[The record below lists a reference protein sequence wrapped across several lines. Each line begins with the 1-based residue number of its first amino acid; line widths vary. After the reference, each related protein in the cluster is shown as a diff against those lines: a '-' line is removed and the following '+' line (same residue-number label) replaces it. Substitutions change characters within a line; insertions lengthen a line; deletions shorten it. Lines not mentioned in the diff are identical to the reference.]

1 MDAAIDKPV
10 GDDSVETRRPILLG
24 GSTIGLQH
32 HICGFFNTRDD
43 LYRVLLP
50 FIKEGFERGEKAV
63 HIIDPRRREE
73 HVRQLRAI
81 GIDAAA
87 KLRVGQ
93 LDLREWADAHL
104 RDGFFDQ
111 YRTRAVIDDIR
122 QRSTEEGFPRV
133 RFITHMEWAVEAGL
147 GADALLEYEARA
159 NVVPRADPV
168 VCAYDLTKFGGD
180 VVIDVMRTHPMI
192 IVGGVLQENP
202 FFVPPD
208 EFLRELR
215 ERRRA

>member
-1 MDAAIDKPV
+1 
-10 GDDSVETRRPILLG
+10 L
-24 GSTIGLQH
+24 
-32 HICGFFNTRDD
+32 
-43 LYRVLLP
+43 LLP

-73 HVRQLRAI
+73 HVQQLRAI

-133 RFITHMEWAVEAGL
+133 RFITWSGRWKL
-147 GADALLEYEARA
+147 DS
-159 NVVPRADPV
+159 VPTPCSSTRRV
-168 VCAYDLTKFGGD
+168 
-180 VVIDVMRTHPMI
+180 RTSC
-192 IVGGVLQENP
+192 
-202 FFVPPD
+202 
-208 EFLRELR
+208 
-215 ERRRA
+215 

>member
-24 GSTIGLQH
+24 GSTIGPQH

-73 HVRQLRAI
+73 HVQQLRSI

-122 QRSTEEGFPRV
+122 QRSTEEGFRVFGLSRTWSGRWKLDSVPTPCSSTKRV
-133 RFITHMEWAVEAGL
+133 RTSCPARIRLFARTILPSLAVTSSSTSCE
-147 GADALLEYEARA
+147 
-159 NVVPRADPV
+159 PIP
-168 VCAYDLTKFGGD
+168 
-180 VVIDVMRTHPMI
+180 
-192 IVGGVLQENP
+192 
-202 FFVPPD
+202 
-208 EFLRELR
+208 
-215 ERRRA
+215 